1 MEETQ
6 SKNKYRALFLKPW
19 EKGNKNIVRDFVYGC
34 WCNGKRI
41 GGMQMPP
48 INEIY
53 CATHARSEVVD
64 AVFIDAQTSWDRFEE
79 IESSGYASIDCL
91 ILMCSTQSF
100 RSDLR
105 ILEKAKSLKPAI
117 KTVLFGSH
125 PTFMPEYALAGAVDF
140 LVRKEP
146 EETIRVLLDALARN
160 EDTSRING
168 TGYRD
173 KDGKVVLNANREFC
187 DMDVLPIPDRTLL
200 PENADYFN
208 PVVHRL
214 PYTTIQTSRGCP
226 GRCIFC
232 TSPEFYGK
240 KYRARSAE
248 NVLKELREI
257 KKLGYRE
264 VFFRDETFTA
274 LKKRNA
280 EICQAMINEKLNL
293 SWIANGRVDM
303 IDKEM
308 MALMKKAGCHML
320 KFGVETSSDEL
331 LKTYRK
337 GTTSEQARACFKAAR
352 ELGIETHA
360 HLVFG
365 GPGESWN
372 TINTTIKFVKEIKPS
387 TASFGILT
395 PYPGTELFAMV
406 ASMNPSIQDGSDSNM
421 DNLHTEGFYS
431 KEVSGMTGDE
441 LSLAVKRAYRKF
453 YLRPSYVLGK
463 LLRIR
468 SFEQLVILVISGLN
482 ILSFSISGKK

>member
-1 MEETQ
+1 MEENN
-6 SKNKYRALFLKPW
+6 SKIKFRALFLKPW
-19 EKGNKNIVRDFVYGC
+19 EKGSKNIVRDFVYGC

-53 CATHARSEVVD
+53 CATHARSGLVD
-64 AVFIDAQTSWDRFEE
+64 AVFIDAQASWDKFEE
-79 IESSGYASIDCL
+79 IERLEYAGIDCL

-100 RSDLR
+100 RSDLK
-105 ILEKAKSLKPAI
+105 IFEKVKSLNPAI

-125 PTFMPEYALAGAVDF
+125 PTFMPEYALAEAVDF
-140 LVRKEP
+140 IVRKEP
-146 EETIRVLLDALARN
+146 EEAIRVLLDAIARG
-160 EDTSRING
+160 EDTLNICG
-168 TGYRD
+168 IGYRD
-173 KDGKVVLNANREFC
+173 KNGEVVLNSDREFC
-187 DMDVLPIPDRTLL
+187 DMNDLPIPDRTLL

-232 TSPEFYGK
+232 TSPEFYGR
-240 KYRARSAE
+240 KYRFRSAE
-248 NVLKELREI
+248 NVLKELRVI
-257 KKLGYRE
+257 KELGYRE

-274 LKKRNA
+274 LKSRNA
-280 EICQAMINEKLNL
+280 EICQAMIDENLSL

-303 IDKEM
+303 IDRET
-308 MALMKKAGCHML
+308 MALMKRAGCHMI
-320 KFGVETSSDEL
+320 KFGVETSSNEL

-337 GTTSEQARACFKAAR
+337 GTTAEQTRECFRLAR

-360 HLVFG
+360 HLIFG
-365 GPGESWN
+365 GPGESWD
-372 TINTTIKFVKEIKPS
+372 TINATIKFVREIRPS

-406 ASMNPSIQDGSDSNM
+406 AAKNPSIRDGSDSNM

-431 KEVSGMTGDE
+431 KEMSGMTGDE
-441 LSLAVKRAYRKF
+441 LSRAVKRAYRKF
-453 YLRPSYVLGK
+453 YLRPSYILGK
-463 LLRIR
+463 LLKIR